1 MKIKYGYLLII
12 CLIYLVSVSKV
23 NAQIITEKTKYAERK
38 IDFNIPNGIYT
49 NEMLHKDFGNGSF
62 PVGRGFAVI
71 EDSTYKITFKKGE
84 KVSNTGAAVQ
94 VEIPPADTYTLQYR
108 IKYDSDFQEG
118 LHGKQFGF
126 DIGVGYDGGRGA
138 EARAN
143 GNGGSVRIQFDAHGA
158 IISNQLYVYYC
169 EMSGAYG
176 NNPGS
181 QHYTME
187 RGKWNTI
194 RMTVTMQSSATS
206 SDGRIEVW
214 CNGIKQIEVTN
225 MHFVNLESGRKIT
238 RLAFESFPGGGGAV
252 PLYDNH
258 LFVDDMH
265 WWQGR

>member
-1 MKIKYGYLLII
+1 MKYGYLLII
-12 CLIYLVSVSKV
+12 CPIFLGSVFKV
-23 NAQIITEKTKYAERK
+23 NAQLNPEKTKYAERK
-38 IDFNIPNGIYT
+38 INFNIPNGMYA
-49 NEMLHKDFGNGSF
+49 NEMLRKDFGNGSF
-62 PVGRGFAVI
+62 PVGRGFAAI

-143 GNGGSVRIQFDAHGA
+143 GNGGSVRIQFDAHGE

-169 EMSGAYG
+169 EMTGAFG
-176 NNPGS
+176 NNPGN

-194 RMTVTMQSSATS
+194 RMTVTMQSSATA

-214 CNGIKQIEVTN
+214 CNGIKQIDVMN

-258 LFVDDMH
+258 LFVDDVH